1 MNILVVLDML
11 CEITTKQSDL
21 LRELVTELEHM
32 KQISDEVKSYYRGQF
47 DEIEGMLNIT
57 QYRSRDI
64 PNMEDGF
71 KEGSKQ
77 ESE

>member
-1 MNILVVLDML
+1 MNILVVLDVL

-32 KQISDEVKSYYRGQF
+32 KQVSDEVKGYYRGRF
-47 DEIEGMLNIT
+47 DEIEGMLDIT
-57 QYRSRDI
+57 EYRSRDI

-71 KEGSKQ
+71 KEKSKK